1 MQNDNKL
8 YELRTSRHLTQKEFA
23 EKVGMNA
30 GVYSRYER
38 GENDIPLSVAAK
50 IARAFD
56 ISIDY
61 IAGYSTSEQGI
72 YGDKEKQVLQKS
84 IVDPIIET
92 GGNEKELLHAYIK
105 HIRDEQSKANE
116 ASETAVAQIMKIIN
130 EKYPENK

>member
-50 IARAFD
+50 IARAFG
-56 ISIDY
+56 ISIDF
-61 IAGYSTSEQGI
+61 IAGYSKSEQGI
-72 YGDKEKQVLQKS
+72 SADKDGKLIEDTVVNPFL
-84 IVDPIIET
+84 VNTNDPQEGAREVARRIERQLSLAVKDL
-92 GGNEKELLHAYIK
+92 NAFKKMY
-105 HIRDEQSKANE
+105 HIDDEN
-116 ASETAVAQIMKIIN
+116 N
-130 EKYPENK
+130 PEE

>member
-1 MQNDNKL
+1 MQNSNKL

-56 ISIDY
+56 VSIDF
-61 IAGYSTSEQGI
+61 IAGYSKNEQGI
-72 YGDKEKQVLQKS
+72 AADKDEKFIEDTIIKPYLANNN
-84 IVDPIIET
+84 DPKEGIRNVVRYLEEQLNTTNKGILEIKKHYNIE
-92 GGNEKELLHAYIK
+92 NDKK
-105 HIRDEQSKANE
+105 DPDE
-116 ASETAVAQIMKIIN
+116 
-130 EKYPENK
+130 

>member
-23 EKVGMNA
+23 EQVGMNA

-56 ISIDY
+56 ISIDF
-61 IAGYSTSEQGI
+61 IAGYSKSEQGI
-72 YGDKEKQVLQKS
+72 AADKDGK
-84 IVDPIIET
+84 IIEDT
-92 GGNEKELLHAYIK
+92 IINPYLINNNDPKEGAREVARRFEYQLNMAYKELQEFKKNYIDNDK
-105 HIRDEQSKANE
+105 
-116 ASETAVAQIMKIIN
+116 
-130 EKYPENK
+130 KYPEE